1 MRFENKSIF
10 YIILTIV
17 LWSTVPAVAK
27 LVLMDFNFI
36 SLIFYTT
43 LFSIA
48 SLFVIISFQGKLK
61 TIKNYKSRNFL
72 DMAYMGFLGFFLYYI
87 FLYGSFSMTNVAESN
102 AINYLWPVFV
112 VIFAMLLLKEKIN
125 LVKILGLL
133 VSFFGAYL
141 IFTGGS
147 LSQLNSQYLFGY
159 LLAFLGAVVYGLFS
173 VLGKKHDYEKFTSIM
188 LYRVFCLVFV
198 IITLLFFPYLQAP
211 NSLIQWL
218 GIAWLGIF
226 PNSLGFVFWF
236 KSLKHG
242 ETAKMTNLIY
252 LVPLISLIFIK
263 LFLVEPIT
271 IFAFIG
277 TILIV
282 IGIFIQY
289 LFKGKNRYSKKE

>member
-48 SLFVIISFQGKLK
+48 SLFVIVSFQGKLK
-61 TIKNYKSRNFL
+61 IVKNYKSRNFL

-147 LSQLNSQYLFGY
+147 LLQLNSQYLFGY

-198 IITLLFFPYLQAP
+198 IITLMFFPYLQAP

-289 LFKGKNRYSKKE
+289 LFKSKNRSSKKE